1 MKKKQV
7 YKEILLGIGIIGIS
21 TTAFC
26 QETPSSIVNEGILS
40 VSTGDLVSFEGAFE
54 NTSQGEVINDG
65 TTIYFHDFIN
75 HGYYGLTPGQKSAKA
90 IFSTLLPNQIKH
102 IHGDALS
109 SFYDVE
115 FTSDTKTVA
124 FDLGHT
130 LDVYGTVDFQ
140 NGIVKVD
147 PTFNANTGVSKGMFS
162 FQQGAKTMNVRDD
175 SHIEGEVEKIGKEA
189 FVFPIGDQ
197 GFYRPARI
205 SAPKDSKDTFTSQY
219 VYNDQAFFERHAT
232 VESKEILGMD
242 KREYWVIT
250 KGSDTT
256 SDVLLTLSWDDVTSP
271 VHAMPPGADLQ
282 IVRWDMAREMWVNEG
297 GVMDMEAKEI
307 TTIVPVKGYGY
318 FALAARMSMDPTS
331 EEIII
336 YNLVTPNGD
345 GKNDYFRIENI
356 QLYPNNKVEIY
367 NRWGT
372 RVYERRNYDPNG
384 DGSIQVFTGYSEG
397 NTTLAKGSK
406 LPSGTYYY
414 VVTYER
420 TDENGNRMI
429 KKAANLHL
437 ETE

>member
-1 MKKKQV
+1 MREKQV
-7 YKEILLGIGIIGIS
+7 YKAILLGIGIIGVS

-40 VSTGDLVSFEGAFE
+40 VSTGDLVSFEGTFE
-54 NTSQGEVINDG
+54 NTSQGEVSNDG
-65 TTIYFHDFIN
+65 TTIYYHDFIN
-75 HGYYGLTPGQKSAKA
+75 HGYYGLTPGQNSAKA
-90 IFSTLLPNQIKH
+90 IFSNLHPNQIKH

-130 LDVYGTVDFQ
+130 IDVYGTVDFQ

-147 PTFNANTGVSKGMFS
+147 STLNVNTGVSKGMLS
-162 FQQGAKTMNVRDD
+162 FQQGAKASNVRDD

-189 FVFPIGDQ
+189 FNFPIGDQ

-205 SAPKDSKDTFTSQY
+205 SAPNDSKDTFTSQY
-219 VYNDQAFFERHAT
+219 VFNDQAFFEGHARI
-232 VESKEILGMD
+232 ESNEIIGMN
-242 KREYWVIT
+242 KREYWIIT
-250 KGSDTT
+250 KGNDTKSDI
-256 SDVLLTLSWDDVTSP
+256 LLTLSWNDIISP
-271 VHAMPPGADLQ
+271 IHTMPPGADLQ
-282 IVRWDMAREMWVNEG
+282 IVRWDMVKEMWVSEG
-297 GVMDMEAKEI
+297 GVMDMEANEI
-307 TTIVPVKGYGY
+307 TTIVPVTGYGY
-318 FALAARMSMDPTS
+318 FALAARVSMDPEN
-331 EEIII
+331 EEMII

-345 GKNDYFRIENI
+345 GKNDYFRIQNLH
-356 QLYPNNKVEIY
+356 LYFNNKVEIY

-372 RVYERRNYDPNG
+372 RVYEMRNYDPYG
-384 DGSIQVFTGYSEG
+384 DGSTQVFTGYSDG

-414 VVTYER
+414 VITYEYI
-420 TDENGNRMI
+420 DENGSRMI